1 MATWLG
7 FSWSQSGV
15 DGARALLWWRQWRG
29 TGSRDRGHVQAL
41 RWIFTYNRDDG
52 MATWAVAAWL
62 LAADNLSQSRVGGSQ
77 KALGR
82 VINTSTPLFPTS
94 SVSASSA

>member
-1 MATWLG
+1 M
-7 FSWSQSGV
+7 

-29 TGSRDRGHVQAL
+29 TGPADRGHVQAL

-52 MATWAVAAWL
+52 LATWAVADWM
-62 LAADNLSQSRVGGSQ
+62 LAAENLSQSREGGSQ

-82 VINTSTPLFPTS
+82 EMDTATSLFPAN